1 MKKYIVVLIC
11 LLLGGMFV
19 AGYLYGSHRTSQSMM
34 ANYLIGDQYKV
45 VRTPGGMLEVT
56 SLKKP
61 EAFAWKTTWTCP
73 ANLCSS
79 LPAGNSTVSGVASY
93 TYRVAL
99 ADHWVLEKQS
109 GSPLRYVLK
118 VPRLEAKSPV
128 AIDLQTIQFKSGGS
142 IFAPSG
148 PTQTAM
154 LSIMQPLVNERAS
167 SPDYLKIQSEAATK
181 TIVEFA
187 RKWMRE
193 GDVKLP
199 EDARIEVVFGK

>member
-1 MKKYIVVLIC
+1 MKKYIVVLSC
-11 LLLGGMFV
+11 LLLGGMFG
-19 AGYLYGSHRTSQSMM
+19 AGYMYGSHRTSQSMM

-45 VRTPGGMLEVT
+45 VRTPGGMLEVS

-61 EAFAWKTTWTCP
+61 EAFAWKMAWTCP
-73 ANLCSS
+73 ANLCAS
-79 LPAGNSTVSGVASY
+79 LPTGNSTISGVATY

-118 VPRLEAKSPV
+118 VPRLEVKSPV
-128 AIDLQTIQFKSGGS
+128 AIDLQTIRFQNGGS
-142 IFAPSG
+142 FFAPSG
-148 PTQTAM
+148 PTQLAK
-154 LSIMQPLVNERAS
+154 LALMQPLVDARAS
-167 SPDYLKIQSEAATK
+167 SPDYMKVQSDAATK